1 MQKRLLSLDVLR
13 GLDIF
18 FLVVLYPVVNS
29 LEYANNELFSYLI
42 PFFLHSD
49 WNGFSFWDI
58 VMPLFMFMSGVTIPY
73 SLGKY
78 RDKSASYH
86 IYLRL
91 VRRVIL
97 LWLIG
102 MMIQGNLLGF
112 DPNLI
117 FIYTNVLQAIAVGY
131 FVSSLL
137 YLNVSVKSQ
146 ICVAILLL
154 LTYWGIME
162 FVTINGYGGGDYTP
176 QRNLAEYVDRAVL
189 GRFRDCARVIDG
201 KVVFLPSYTN
211 TWILSSLNF
220 VVTILSG
227 LFAGEIL
234 RSTMTNRRKLWL
246 MFGLGVAWSVA
257 GWILD
262 MGHPV
267 NKRIWTSSFTLV
279 SSGYCMLLMW
289 LFYYWIDCCGH
300 KKFLVL
306 FMVYGMNSITAY
318 GLTEIPNVTKRLSMI
333 SDFALHFSEPYVG
346 GYYQVM
352 ITASNVLLIF
362 LLLNF
367 LYRKKLF
374 IRL

>member
-18 FLVVLYPVVNS
+18 FLVVLYPVVS
-29 LEYANNELFSYLI
+29 SIEYANNELFSYLI

-78 RDKSASYH
+78 REKSATYH

-91 VRRVIL
+91 IRRVIL
-97 LWLIG
+97 LWIIG

-131 FVSSLL
+131 FISSLL
-137 YLNVSVKSQ
+137 YLNASVKSQ
-146 ICVAILLL
+146 ICVAIILLL
-154 LTYWGIME
+154 AYWGIME

-176 QRNLAEYVDRAVL
+176 QRNLSEYVDRVVL

-201 KVVFLPSYTN
+201 KVVFLPSYTY

-234 RSTMTNRRKLWL
+234 RSTMPNRRKLWL
-246 MFGLGVAWSVA
+246 MFGMGIAWSVV
-257 GWILD
+257 GWILN
-262 MGHPV
+262 MVHPV
-267 NKRIWTSSFTLV
+267 NKHIWTSSFTLV

-318 GLTEIPNVTKRLSMI
+318 VLTEIPNVTKRLTII
-333 SDFALHFSEPYVG
+333 SNALFHPIEPYVG
-346 GYYQVM
+346 EYYQV
-352 ITASNVLLIF
+352 IIAGSNVFIIYLV
-362 LLLNF
+362 
-367 LYRKKLF
+367 LYFMYKKKIYL
-374 IRL
+374 RL

>member
-1 MQKRLLSLDVLR
+1 MQKRLVSLDVLR

-18 FLVVLYPVVNS
+18 FLVVLYPVVS
-29 LEYANNELFSYLI
+29 SIEYANNELFSYLI

-78 RDKSASYH
+78 REKSATYH

-91 VRRVIL
+91 IRRVIL
-97 LWLIG
+97 LWIIG

-131 FVSSLL
+131 FISSLL

-146 ICVAILLL
+146 IYVAIILLL
-154 LTYWGIME
+154 AYWGIME

-176 QRNLAEYVDRAVL
+176 QRNLSEYVDRVVL

-201 KVVFLPSYTN
+201 KVVFLPSYTY

-234 RSTMTNRRKLWL
+234 RSTMSNRRKLWL
-246 MFGLGVAWSVA
+246 MFGMGIAWSVV
-257 GWILD
+257 GWILN
-262 MGHPV
+262 MVHPV
-267 NKRIWTSSFTLV
+267 NKHIWTSSFTLV

-318 GLTEIPNVTKRLSMI
+318 VLTEIPNVTKRLTII
-333 SDFALHFSEPYVG
+333 SNALFHPIEPYVG
-346 GYYQVM
+346 EYYQV
-352 ITASNVLLIF
+352 IIAGSNVFIIYLV
-362 LLLNF
+362 
-367 LYRKKLF
+367 LYFMYKKKIYL
-374 IRL
+374 RL